1 MEVEFSTIFKCHYL
15 TNYWHSLISKRKSSD
30 INVLIMTR
38 EVLEIYDRK
47 NLCGEPFSYDLSMSY
62 FFSNL
67 SENTCV
73 IKIISVIKRRK

>member
-15 TNYWHSLISKRKSSD
+15 TNYWHSLLNKRKCSD

-47 NLCGEPFSYDLSMSY
+47 NLCGQPFSYDLPMSY

-67 SENTCV
+67 IENTCA